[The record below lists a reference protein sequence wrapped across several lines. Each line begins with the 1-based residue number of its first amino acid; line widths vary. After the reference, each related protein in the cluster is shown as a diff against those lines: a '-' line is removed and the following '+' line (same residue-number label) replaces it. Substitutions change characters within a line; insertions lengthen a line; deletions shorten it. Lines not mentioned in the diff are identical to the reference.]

1 MTHQDQ
7 GDPLGDHGAGPEDAE
22 EDQDGGQDVA
32 KTQLERDVEGVGE
45 GRGGQDADRLGGG
58 HHHRGADGQLRGGG
72 EQREDHQ
79 GQQEQ
84 LTLLGRERRSLLDFI
99 HVVEDLRAAG
109 RGTRATS

>member
-22 EDQDGGQDVA
+22 EDQDGRQDVA
-32 KTQLERDVEGVGE
+32 ETQLERDVEGVGE

-58 HHHRGADGQLRGGG
+58 HHHGGADGQLRCGG

-79 GQQEQ
+79 GEEEQ
-84 LTLLGRERRSLLDFI
+84 LALLGRKCHFVLIFMMMDI
-99 HVVEDLRAAG
+99 RAAG
-109 RGTRATS
+109 RGTRVTS

>member
-32 KTQLERDVEGVGE
+32 ETQLERDVEGVGE

-58 HHHRGADGQLRGGG
+58 HHHCGADGELRRGG
-72 EQREDHQ
+72 EQREEHQ
-79 GQQEQ
+79 GEEEQ
-84 LTLLGRERRSLLDFI
+84 LTLLGREGRSLLDFI
-99 HVVEDLRAAG
+99 HMKEDLRAAG